1 MAVEEREPQRFL
13 SDLHNQ
19 FTGSQ
24 LQFVV
29 RIPDFKGGIHPII
42 LNDRPRL
49 IRQEYTL
56 RRNPDSDKIR
66 GKDQNA
72 NQRRSR
78 LECHSVL
85 FGRV

>member
-1 MAVEEREPQRFL
+1 MSFIVFVDQPSIAIEEGEHQRFL
-13 SDLHNQ
+13 PNLHNQ
-19 FTGSQ
+19 LTGSK

-29 RIPDFKGGIHPII
+29 RIPDFNGNIPPII

-49 IRQEYTL
+49 IRQEYAV

-72 NQRRSR
+72 NQSRS
-78 LECHSVL
+78 
-85 FGRV
+85 